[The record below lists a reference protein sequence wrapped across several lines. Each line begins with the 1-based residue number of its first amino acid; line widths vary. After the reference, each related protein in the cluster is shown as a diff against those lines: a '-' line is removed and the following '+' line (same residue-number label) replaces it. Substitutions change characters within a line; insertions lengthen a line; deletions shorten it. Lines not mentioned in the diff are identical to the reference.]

1 MSAAYEYLLADS
13 QSDYQFSSSPLTV
26 FVYAILCTNTSF
38 LLYGHEVAQAQ
49 WLIFLNLSLYVATR
63 YKEISIDP
71 ASIKAGPMEIP
82 RIVVTRY
89 MKMFMNLV
97 ISSHKVHGNFYVP
110 LLERSHKI
118 TWKFL

>member
-1 MSAAYEYLLADS
+1 MSTAYEYLLADS

-49 WLIFLNLSLYVATR
+49 WLIFTLLQTKRISVNLSLYVATR

-71 ASIKAGPMEIP
+71 ASIEAGPMEIP

-110 LLERSHKI
+110 
-118 TWKFL
+118 T